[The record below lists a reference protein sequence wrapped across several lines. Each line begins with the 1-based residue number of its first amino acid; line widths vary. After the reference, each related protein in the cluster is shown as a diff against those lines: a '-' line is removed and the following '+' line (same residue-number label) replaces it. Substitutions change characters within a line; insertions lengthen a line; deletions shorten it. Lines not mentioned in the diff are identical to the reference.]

1 MTTVGFIGTGHLG
14 SMLVRKF
21 VGTGAIKA
29 EDICVSN
36 RNPKK
41 AEQLAKETGVRVG
54 DNREVAQRSDV
65 VFICVRPLD
74 IKSLLNELQ
83 ELLTPEKLIVSVAV
97 DFSLKQLQ
105 DLCRAR
111 VARAVPSIAC
121 EKQSG
126 VTLLALGDS
135 ATPLDR
141 SLLFSIFGAIGKPVV
156 VTEDH
161 FEVLGDLTS
170 CGPGYIAA
178 LLREFALAASWK
190 GIPRELAEELVKKTM
205 IGTARLLEDE
215 GFEELISCVATK
227 GGITEE
233 GVRVIH
239 AEAPNM
245 FCQLFSATRAKHDLV
260 KGLIKDQEI

>member
-14 SMLVRKF
+14 SMLVREF
-21 VGTGAIKA
+21 VETGAIKA
-29 EDICVSN
+29 ENILVSN
-36 RNPKK
+36 RNPEK
-41 AEQLAKETGVRVG
+41 AGQLAKETGVRVG

-111 VARAVPSIAC
+111 IARAVPSIAC

-126 VTLLALGDS
+126 VTLIALADN
-135 ATPLDR
+135 ATPLDS
-141 SLLFSIFGAIGKPVV
+141 SLLFSLFGAIGDPVAV
-156 VTEDH
+156 SEDH
-161 FEVLGDLTS
+161 FDVLGDLTS

-239 AEAPNM
+239 AEAPDM
-245 FCQLFSATRAKHDLV
+245 FCQLFSATHAKHDLV
-260 KGLIKDQEI
+260 KGLIKGQEI

>member
-1 MTTVGFIGTGHLG
+1 MTTIGFIGTGHLG

-21 VGTGAIKA
+21 VETGAIKA
-29 EDICVSN
+29 EDIWVSN
-36 RNPKK
+36 RNAKK
-41 AEQLAKETGVRVG
+41 AGQLAIETGVRVG

-74 IKSLLNELQ
+74 IKGLLNELQ
-83 ELLTPEKLIVSVAV
+83 ELLTTEKLIVSVAV
-97 DFSLKQLQ
+97 DFSLEQLQ

-111 VARAVPSIAC
+111 IARAVPSIAC

-141 SLLFSIFGAIGKPVV
+141 SLLFSIFGAIGDPIVV
-156 VTEDH
+156 AEDH
-161 FEVLGDLTS
+161 FEVLADLTS

-190 GIPRELAEELVKKTM
+190 GIPRDLAEELIKKTLL
-205 IGTARLLEDE
+205 GTAHLLEDE
-215 GFEELISCVATK
+215 GFEELISCVATI

-239 AEAPNM
+239 AEAPNI
-245 FCQLFSATRAKHDLV
+245 FCQLFQATRAKHDLV